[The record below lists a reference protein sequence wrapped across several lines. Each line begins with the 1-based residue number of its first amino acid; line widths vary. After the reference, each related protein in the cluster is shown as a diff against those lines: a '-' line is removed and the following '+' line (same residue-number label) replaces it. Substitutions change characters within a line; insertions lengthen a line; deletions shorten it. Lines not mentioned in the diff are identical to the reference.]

1 MRERPEGERLTRLG
15 QRWKTLLGTY
25 RWALLVV
32 AVGAL
37 LMALPTGSGRSA
49 GEGAAEVSAG
59 TAEDFDLEGFE
70 QRLAEALSRVDGAGE
85 TRVVLTLDG
94 GARSVLARDSQT
106 ESDGRGSS
114 TVVTVGRGSGNQSVV
129 PVQTLTPSFRGA
141 LVVCPGGGD
150 PLVQLRLSQAVSA
163 LTGLGSDRISI
174 CQGTN

>member
-1 MRERPEGERLTRLG
+1 MKEPESNLLNRLG
-15 QRWKTLLGTY
+15 RRWRELLGTY
-25 RWALLVV
+25 RWALIVV

-59 TAEDFDLEGFE
+59 KAEDFDLEGFE

-85 TRVVLTLDG
+85 TRGGLTLDG
-94 GARSVLARDSQT
+94 GARSVLARDSQ
-106 ESDGRGSS
+106 SGGDGSGSS

-150 PLVQLRLSQAVSA
+150 SLVRLRLSQAVAA

>member
-1 MRERPEGERLTRLG
+1 MKEPGSKLLDRLG
-15 QRWKTLLGTY
+15 QRWKALLGTY
-25 RWALLVV
+25 RWALIVV

-37 LMALPTGSGRSA
+37 LMALPTGSGRNA
-49 GEGAAEVSAG
+49 GEASAETGTG

-70 QRLAEALSRVDGAGE
+70 TRLAEALSRVDGAGE
-85 TRVVLTLDG
+85 TRVVLTLEG

-106 ESDGRGSS
+106 DGDGSGSS

-129 PVQTLTPSFRGA
+129 PVQTMTPSFRGA

-150 PLVQLRLSQAVSA
+150 PLVRLRLSQAVAA

>member
-1 MRERPEGERLTRLG
+1 MKEPGNKLLDRLG

-25 RWALLVV
+25 RWALIVV

-49 GEGAAEVSAG
+49 NERAAEAVSAG
-59 TAEDFDLEGFE
+59 AAEDFDLEGFE
-70 QRLAEALSRVDGAGE
+70 TRLAEALSRVDGAGE
-85 TRVVLTLDG
+85 VRVVLTLDG

-106 ESDGRGSS
+106 DGDGSGSS

-150 PLVQLRLSQAVSA
+150 PLVRLRLSQAVAA

>member
-1 MRERPEGERLTRLG
+1 MKQGWQWFSKRWREVLG
-15 QRWKTLLGTY
+15 QYRAAFLVLCAGVVLL
-25 RWALLVV
+25 LLPGGGRT
-32 AVGAL
+32 GAEE
-37 LMALPTGSGRSA
+37 AESS
-49 GEGAAEVSAG
+49 AAETGFVL
-59 TAEDFDLEGFE
+59 EDFED
-70 QRLAEALSRVDGAGE
+70 RVADILSQVEGAGE

-106 ESDGRGSS
+106 DGDGSGSS

-150 PLVQLRLSQAVSA
+150 PLVRLRLSQAVAA

>member
-94 GARSVLARDSQT
+94 GTRSVLARDSQT
-106 ESDGRGSS
+106 DGDGSGSS

-141 LVVCPGGGD
+141 LVVCPGGDD
-150 PLVQLRLSQAVSA
+150 PEVRLQITEALSA
-163 LTGLGSDRISI
+163 LTGLGADKISI
-174 CQGTN
+174 SEGK

>member
-59 TAEDFDLEGFE
+59 TAENFDLEGFE

-85 TRVVLTLDG
+85 TRVLLTVADDG
-94 GARSVLARDSQT
+94 RRELARDQ
-106 ESDGRGSS
+106 EQSDGRQTS
-114 TVVTVGRGSGNQSVV
+114 TVVTVGAGSGRQEVV
-129 PVQTLTPSFRGA
+129 ALRTTTPHFRGA
-141 LVVCPGGGD
+141 LVVCPGGED
-150 PLVQLRLSQAVSA
+150 PQVRLRLIQSLSA
-163 LTGLGSDRISI
+163 LTGLGADRISV
-174 CQGTN
+174 CKRR

>member
-70 QRLAEALSRVDGAGE
+70 KRLAEALSRVDGAGE

-106 ESDGRGSS
+106 DGDGSGSS

-150 PLVQLRLSQAVSA
+150 PLVRLRLSQAVAA

>member
-59 TAEDFDLEGFE
+59 TAADFDLEGFE
-70 QRLAEALSRVDGAGE
+70 KRLAEALSRVDGAGE

-129 PVQTLTPSFRGA
+129 PVQTLTPSCRGA
-141 LVVCPGGGD
+141 LVVCPGGDD
-150 PLVQLRLSQAVSA
+150 PQVRLAVMEAVSA
-163 LTGLGSDRISI
+163 VTGLGSNHISV
-174 CQGTN
+174 CKSAA